1 MNSLISEVINQECKL
16 TEYELT
22 AQHNQEWQLST
33 RKSFDNGVIINNFI
47 NFLDVSTNT
56 ANAYRKALK
65 QLFNYFH
72 NYGVV
77 NPHRDNILA
86 FKKELE
92 SKGRKPATIALY
104 LAAARRFFS
113 WTEQSGIY
121 QNITVGV
128 KAPKA
133 ERGHKKDYFA
143 ANQVKSILA
152 SIDRS
157 DIEGLRNY
165 AIMALM
171 TTGGLRTVEIT
182 RASIEDLRVVGGVSV
197 LYIQGKGRNDKTEF
211 VKLTAKVEEAIRAYL
226 KARGEVEMQAP
237 LFSSLSK
244 RNRGARLTTRTIR
257 GLCKN
262 AMKEAGFNSDRLTAH
277 SLRHTAVTLALLAG
291 QDLAEVQ
298 HFARHHNISTT
309 QIYAHNIDRMKSQC
323 EMAISNAIF

>member
-1 MNSLISEVINQECKL
+1 MFNVSNIGN
-16 TEYELT
+16 TEIALKSNKVFNKEEL
-22 AQHNQEWQLST
+22 
-33 RKSFDNGVIINNFI
+33 VNNFF
-47 NFLDVSTNT
+47 NFLDVTASTT
-56 ANAYRKALK
+56 TAYRKALK
-65 QLFNYFH
+65 RLFNYF
-72 NYGVV
+72 NEYGVN
-77 NPHRDNILA
+77 NPTRDDILA

-92 SKGRKPATIALY
+92 SKGRKPSTIALY
-104 LAAARRFFS
+104 LAATRRFFS
-113 WTEQSGIY
+113 WTEQTGIY
-121 QNITVGV
+121 PNICVGV
-128 KAPKA
+128 KAPKL
-133 ERGHKKDYFA
+133 ERGHKKDYFT
-143 ANQVKSILA
+143 A
-152 SIDRS
+152 SQIKTVLSDIDRS
-157 DIEGLRNY
+157 NLEGLRNY

-171 TTGGLRTVEIT
+171 TTGGLRTVEVT
-182 RASIEDLRVVGGVSV
+182 RASIEDLRVVGDVPV
-197 LYIQGKGRNDKTEF
+197 LYIQGKGRTDKTEF
-211 VKLTAKVEEAIRAYL
+211 IKLTPQVETAIREYL

-237 LFSSLSK
+237 LFSSVSK

>member
-1 MNSLISEVINQECKL
+1 MNLEVRNISSINNYSSI
-16 TEYELT
+16 EYL
-22 AQHNQEWQLST
+22 
-33 RKSFDNGVIINNFI
+33 FDNFI
-47 NFLDVSTNT
+47 AFLDVTNKT
-56 ANAYRKALK
+56 ALTYKKALK
-65 QLFNYFH
+65 QVFNYFGER
-72 NYGVV
+72 NIKQ
-77 NPHRDNILA
+77 PTRDNIIA

-92 SKGRKPATIALY
+92 LKGRKPSTIALY

-121 QNITVGV
+121 PNITVGV
-128 KAPKA
+128 KAPKI

-143 ANQVKSILA
+143 ANQIKSVL
-152 SIDRS
+152 SRIDRTS
-157 DIEGLRNY
+157 VEGLRNY

-171 TTGGLRTVEIT
+171 TTGGLRTVEVT

-197 LYIQGKGRNDKTEF
+197 LYIQGKGRTDKTEF
-211 VKLTAKVEEAIRAYL
+211 IKLTPQVEAAIRDYL
-226 KARGEVEMQAP
+226 KTRGEVETQAP
-237 LFSSLSK
+237 LFSSVSK

-257 GLCKN
+257 GVCKN
-262 AMKEAGFNSDRLTAH
+262 AMKAAGFNSDRLTAH

-323 EMAISNAIF
+323 EAAISNAIF